1 MFVLKVEA
9 RTARPDAVRQQV
21 LAWPADVGSSA
32 SGWLGC
38 TGGVSVDGDWIFL
51 MRFVSQEAAWI
62 TSDLPGYEQWW
73 RACRRHLETP
83 PVFTESTRVSGILR
97 GGTDDAAAVIITQ
110 GSAPLNRLSDSLRRL
125 ETLALTERVGVIGG
139 FVAWHDRERFTE
151 ALYLA
156 SKGAQFRQL
165 GTTSQPLGRFID
177 DHVAAV
183 RDARVIDL
191 DEPWLTSPGSPHTRE
206 TQ

>member
-38 TGGVSVDGDWIFL
+38 TGGVSADGDWVFL
-51 MRFVSQEAAWI
+51 MRFVSQEAAWT

-83 PVFTESTRVSGILR
+83 PVFAESTRVSGILR
-97 GGTDDAAAVIITQ
+97 GGSDDAAAVIITQ
-110 GSAPLNRLSDSLRRL
+110 GSGPSNRLSEILRRL
-125 ETLALTERVGVIGG
+125 ETLELTEPVGVIGG
-139 FVAWHDRERFTE
+139 FVAWHGCERFTE

-165 GTTSQPLGRFID
+165 GTTSQALGRFID

-191 DEPWLTSPGSPHTRE
+191 DEPWLTSPHARE
-206 TQ
+206 TL

>member
-9 RTARPDAVRQQV
+9 RTTRPNAVRQQV
-21 LAWPADVGSSA
+21 LAWPADVGWSA

-83 PVFTESTRVSGILR
+83 PVFAESTRVSGILR
-97 GGTDDAAAVIITQ
+97 GGSDDAAAVIVTQ
-110 GSAPLNRLSDSLRRL
+110 GSAPPTRWSESLRRL
-125 ETLALTERVGVIGG
+125 ETLALTERIGVIGG
-139 FVAWHDRERFTE
+139 FVAWHDHERFTE

-156 SKGAQFRQL
+156 SKAAQFRQL
-165 GTTSQPLGRFID
+165 ATTSQPLGQFLD
-177 DHVAAV
+177 DHAAVV